1 MIYPKRIKLKA
12 RGYDDFIKK
21 ILPKIDKICDKTIN
35 DPDGHLQIAVME
47 AANNVA
53 RYSTKSLEQAEITI
67 NITVHMCD
75 ISIRINGD
83 TKEWDVERY
92 VTEIKKL
99 AYSLDCVDKNFG
111 EFKGDSL
118 SGRGIWLMLEACEYL
133 YIDSK
138 TKAIT
143 MAVCYPFNPK
153 IITQKMT
160 ILADRLHVLQNGVIK

>member
-1 MIYPKRIKLKA
+1 MDLFFNLLKQSHLLI
-12 RGYDDFIKK
+12 DF
-21 ILPKIDKICDKTIN
+21 LIN
-35 DPDGHLQIAVME
+35 IFDLME

-75 ISIRINGD
+75 ISVRINGD

-118 SGRGIWLMLEACEYL
+118 SGRGIWL
-133 YIDSK
+133 
-138 TKAIT
+138 
-143 MAVCYPFNPK
+143 
-153 IITQKMT
+153 
-160 ILADRLHVLQNGVIK
+160 RR